1 MANSRNFTTQGLAL
15 YDRARNAFSNL
26 NQNLQQPNPYGG
38 IGGAEGLTRVGLS
51 MLGAAPQGLSAA
63 LAAAGETK
71 SGIADYNR
79 AAQRA
84 DQERLDRIEAA
95 NVARDF
101 QANQA
106 QIGRDFTEEQN
117 ELNRLNQQE
126 IERQKRLATLKA
138 AQIKT
143 AADAKKDQFGQEDKL
158 RDDHRTES
166 KEFVKLRNAYGKI
179 LDSVEKPTAA
189 SDISLIFNYM
199 RMLDPSSTVRESE
212 YATAANAGGVDAQ
225 VKNIYNS
232 LIDGTFLT
240 EEQRQNFANEAG
252 KLYSTAQLNQQVI
265 DDFYTGLA
273 TRQGLDVEDV
283 IINYGGSL
291 DSKIETYNNSINTN
305 NLYFKSPTE
314 LSDLA
319 EKAEKAGDKALEAL
333 IEAELLRRKGVSG

>member
-1 MANSRNFTTQGLAL
+1 MSVAL
-15 YDRARNAFSNL
+15 
-26 NQNLQQPNPYGG
+26 G
-38 IGGAEGLTRVGLS
+38 
-51 MLGAAPQGLSAA
+51 
-63 LAAAGETK
+63 AAGETK

-84 DQERLDRIEAA
+84 EQARLDRIEAA

-106 QIGRDFTEEQN
+106 QLGRDFQSDQSQVGRDFTGEQN

-126 IERQKRLATLKA
+126 IERQKRIAALRAAEIKA
-138 AQIKT
+138 ASDKNK
-143 AADAKKDQFGQEDKL
+143 AEFGQEDKL
-158 RDDHRTES
+158 RDDHRGES
-166 KEFVKLRNAYGKI
+166 KEFVKQRNAYGKI

-240 EEQRQNFANEAG
+240 EEQRQNFADEAG
-252 KLYSTAQLNQQVI
+252 KLYSTAQVYQQDI

-283 IINYGGSL
+283 ILNYAGGL
-291 DSKIETYNNSINTN
+291 APKIEAYKQSISNN

-319 EKAEKAGDKALEAL
+319 LEAEKAGDKDLEAL
-333 IEAELLRRKGVSG
+333 IEAELLRRKGVSR